1 MADPNKIRPTL
12 KALINHPHARPNT
25 TPAPAKIRNVY
36 HRIAREARE
45 RQYGER
51 PWITLAA
58 AATFTLNSPSS
69 LVSLHSVAS
78 SATPLLTPLAV
89 AELIREVGLKCIS
102 FNGIPR
108 TINCLGAFKESL
120 DINPWAKNLANQPTR
135 GVSPENLPG
144 VKQRG
149 VDLWTS
155 VYTPFHQ
162 KLYEKLGTSHPDL
175 PVHILNSHYGP
186 LLADPSDKDVPERKK
201 LGYVGRNLT
210 SVVAV
215 ACLRA
220 QTGVGPQV
228 LSHVYG
234 LRKGIAQGLHEQE
247 FAELGGQ
254 EGGADRR
261 GIERLAGDEGCEW
274 LLNSVDSIARA
285 IGGNFAAWR
294 QEAIADEDLDEG
306 VVLDGEVD
314 ESRGLSEEEKNE
326 GIARES
332 KL

>member
-12 KALINHPHARPNT
+12 KALISAPFARPQT

-36 HRIAREARE
+36 QRIAREARE

-58 AATFTLNSPSS
+58 AATFTLNSPAS

-78 SATPLLTPLAV
+78 NAAPLLTPLSV

-120 DINPWAKNLANQPTR
+120 DLNPWARNLATTSTR
-135 GVSPENLPG
+135 GVGADNIQA
-144 VKQRG
+144 VTQRG

-155 VYTPFHQ
+155 VYTPFHK
-162 KLYEKLGTSHPDL
+162 KLYEKLGQSHPDL

-186 LLADPSDKDVPERKK
+186 LLADPSDQEVPDRKN
-201 LGYVGRNLT
+201 LGRVGRNLT

-234 LRKGIAQGLHEQE
+234 LRKGVAQGTHEAE
-247 FAELGGQ
+247 FADQ
-254 EGGADRR
+254 EKGAKE
-261 GIERLAGDEGCEW
+261 GIERLAEDEGCEW
-274 LLNSVDSIARA
+274 LLKSVDDIARA
-285 IGGNFAAWR
+285 IGGNFAAWQPEPILDEAEQA
-294 QEAIADEDLDEG
+294 QEQEDEG
-306 VVLDGEVD
+306 VVMLDGEV
-314 ESRGLSEEEKNE
+314 SEGEPEPE
-326 GIARES
+326 PARES